1 MMKDKIKTKNSIS
14 KSYQSK
20 KKKKNTTI
28 KIIRINPRNYL
39 KSDK

>member
-1 MMKDKIKTKNSIS
+1 MKDKIKKKKSIS

-20 KKKKNTTI
+20 KKKKKPTI

-39 KSDK
+39 KSDR